1 MPNKPSIQDDG
12 KFINPVPGKRAAQ
25 THGSSDSSRLVSA
38 LREDA
43 VPGSEAVPANKSYLE
58 RINLNLVGGIILVL
72 AILIL
77 IIFVLTGPGRAGLER
92 NLAGLIDLEDT
103 STPMPTPSP
112 LPTKTKTPEPTR
124 TSSPSP
130 TLKPSSTK
138 EIVVY
143 PSSTI
148 RAVIKTTSYTKTAT
162 QNTSPTPTPRCRD
175 ARTISL
181 ADVGQTL
188 CVQGV
193 VIETITNPTN
203 FLVIFSTEKG
213 AFYWVTYDL
222 IWAHGEVDACY
233 AIEGKIQRLANSPVL
248 VFDYSNLPKECP

>member
-1 MPNKPSIQDDG
+1 MPNKPSTQDEG
-12 KFINPVPGKRAAQ
+12 KFNQAVAGGRATQA
-25 THGSSDSSRLVSA
+25 HESPDSYRLVSA

-43 VPGSEAVPANKSYLE
+43 VPGSEAVPATKSFLE
-58 RINLNLVGGIILVL
+58 RINLKLVGGIILAL

-77 IIFVLTGPGRAGLER
+77 IVFVLTGPGRAGLER

-103 STPMPTPSP
+103 STPVPTPSP
-112 LPTKTKTPEPTR
+112 FPTKTKTPQPTR

-130 TLKPSSTK
+130 TLKPTSTK
-138 EIVVY
+138 AIVIL
-143 PSSTI
+143 PTSTH
-148 RAVIKTTSYTKTAT
+148 RAITKTPSHTQTAT
-162 QNTSPTPTPRCRD
+162 HTTSPTPTPRCRD
-175 ARTISL
+175 ARTINL

-193 VIETITNPTN
+193 VIETITNPTD
-203 FLVIFSTEKG
+203 FLVIFSNEKG

-222 IWAHGEVDACY
+222 IWTHGEVDACY
-233 AIEGKIQRLANSPVL
+233 EIEGKIQRLANSPVL